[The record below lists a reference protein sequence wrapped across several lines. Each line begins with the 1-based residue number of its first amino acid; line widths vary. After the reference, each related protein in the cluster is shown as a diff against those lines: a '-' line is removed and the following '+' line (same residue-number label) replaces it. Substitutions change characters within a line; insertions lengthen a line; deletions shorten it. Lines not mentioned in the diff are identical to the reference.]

1 VLLEL
6 RDVEKRFGGLHA
18 VAKLSMSVMAGTI
31 HALIGP
37 NGAGKSTVFNLITGV
52 LPLSDGE
59 IRFKGERISRLRPS
73 EICRRGVARTF
84 QATALFRESTALDN
98 VLVASQL
105 GAKTGF
111 VATVMATAGYRRHE
125 RAILNR
131 ALALLASFG
140 LGEAAERPAA
150 ALPHRDQKAL
160 SLAMALAT
168 GAELV
173 ILDEPL
179 AGLTIRESEEI
190 TAALRRLRDE
200 GRTIL
205 LVEHD
210 MRAVMGVSDV
220 VTVLDHGVR
229 IAEGTPR
236 EVQADPS
243 VIEAYLGAGGWR
255 AHGTSADEDITGA
268 RGTSVGEDV
277 ACSR

>member
-1 VLLEL
+1 M
-6 RDVEKRFGGLHA
+6 A
-18 VAKLSMSVMAGTI
+18 VAPRTI

-52 LPLSDGE
+52 LPLSGGE
-59 IRFKGERISRLRPS
+59 VRFKGERISNLRPS
-73 EICRRGVARTF
+73 AICRRGIARTF

-105 GAKTGF
+105 GADTGF
-111 VATVMATAGYRRHE
+111 VTTLLATAGYRRRE
-125 RAILNR
+125 AALRDR
-131 ALALLASFG
+131 ALALLASLG
-140 LGEAAERPAA
+140 LTAAAARPAG
-150 ALPHRDQKAL
+150 ALSHRDQKAL

-179 AGLTIRESEEI
+179 AGLTARESDET

-236 EVQADPS
+236 EIQEDPS
-243 VIEAYLGAGGWR
+243 VIEAYLGAEEPRGR
-255 AHGTSADEDITGA
+255 DISEGQ
-268 RGTSVGEDV
+268 GD